1 MNEMLDRLNELAWK
15 NRTEGLTEEE
25 QAERAALRE
34 RYVAAVRGSLEAH
47 LESIVIEDEDG
58 NRTKLRKKDEIPSD
72 QP

>member
-25 QAERAALRE
+25 QEERAVLRE
-34 RYVAAVRGSLEAH
+34 RYVAVVRGSLEAH

-58 NRTKLRKKDEIPSD
+58 NRTKLRKKGEIPPD

>member
-34 RYVAAVRGSLEAH
+34 RYVASVRGNLEAH
-47 LESIVIEDEDG
+47 LENIVIEDEDG
-58 NRTKLRKKDEIPSD
+58 NRTKLKKKDEV
-72 QP
+72 